1 MHFPLELGRV
11 EIRGLNLAKRGTR
24 LRFIRA
30 YYEWRSA
37 SQKLIRK
44 VVRAEDVIICSRVS
58 VSLYRSFRG
67 YQDCLSIE
75 FRAIVSYIAINFIVQ
90 QK

>member
-30 YYEWRSA
+30 YYEWR

-75 FRAIVSYIAINFIVQ
+75 FRATVSYIAINFIVQ